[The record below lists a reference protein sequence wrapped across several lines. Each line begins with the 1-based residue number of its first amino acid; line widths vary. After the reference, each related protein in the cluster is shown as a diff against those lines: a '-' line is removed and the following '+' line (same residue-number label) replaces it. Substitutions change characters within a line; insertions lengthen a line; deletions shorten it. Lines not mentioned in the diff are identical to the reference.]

1 MKTNRFILLGI
12 ILSAFVA
19 CDDGL
24 DKDISVAGVTVTE
37 NENVVR
43 EGAILNVKKGETV
56 TFNFSGDPDNIVF
69 YSGEEGHNYD
79 YRNRTTIEEKQ
90 IVSSKLSLKLTAS
103 YGNNSIYDNLLN
115 LYISDSFTG
124 LYKDDFAADC
134 QLLSDFQGWSEW
146 VSQEDLPQKG
156 GEVKTY
162 EFVLK
167 GNDDSGSD
175 GESVD
180 YLGKNVT
187 LAIHY
192 HPQNDTEG
200 SQPKLVFENFYI
212 TNVLSDGST
221 KVISASDMGFTPVN
235 VWSSDLE
242 TNVITNEIKGK
253 LDDNSGYYDTS
264 DNLIESALWYGSVT
278 NGTDGFWNLKNAGN
292 GELTMNSTPAAKNNG
307 FRETWLVSDYL
318 VINSCTPDKGEA
330 IKNISNRLSSYEYT
344 YENVGTYKTTFLMT
358 NSNYKNE
365 DSKVITMVIN
375 VK

>member
-134 QLLSDFQGWSEW
+134 QLLSDFQ
-146 VSQEDLPQKG
+146 
-156 GEVKTY
+156 
-162 EFVLK
+162 
-167 GNDDSGSD
+167 
-175 GESVD
+175 
-180 YLGKNVT
+180 
-187 LAIHY
+187 
-192 HPQNDTEG
+192 
-200 SQPKLVFENFYI
+200 
-212 TNVLSDGST
+212 
-221 KVISASDMGFTPVN
+221 
-235 VWSSDLE
+235 
-242 TNVITNEIKGK
+242 
-253 LDDNSGYYDTS
+253 
-264 DNLIESALWYGSVT
+264 
-278 NGTDGFWNLKNAGN
+278 
-292 GELTMNSTPAAKNNG
+292 
-307 FRETWLVSDYL
+307 
-318 VINSCTPDKGEA
+318 
-330 IKNISNRLSSYEYT
+330 
-344 YENVGTYKTTFLMT
+344 
-358 NSNYKNE
+358 
-365 DSKVITMVIN
+365 
-375 VK
+375 